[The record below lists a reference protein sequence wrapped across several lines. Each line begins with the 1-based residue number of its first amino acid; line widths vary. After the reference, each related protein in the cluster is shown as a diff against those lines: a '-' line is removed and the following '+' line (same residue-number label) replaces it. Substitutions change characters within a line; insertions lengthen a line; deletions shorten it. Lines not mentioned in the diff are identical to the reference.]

1 MTRLTFLLLV
11 ILSQLTTVTTPEVL
25 WVENSLFC
33 SVYDEDDLDFG
44 GVVVKFPRNV
54 SPSVPLNDF
63 RVVIP
68 FATFCTTFEKIH

>member
-1 MTRLTFLLLV
+1 M
-11 ILSQLTTVTTPEVL
+11 ILSQLTTVTTPEVV
-25 WVENSLFC
+25 WIDNSLFC
-33 SVYDEDDLDFG
+33 SVYDEADLDFG

-68 FATFCTTFEKIH
+68 FATFCTTFKKIH